1 MVFRLFEIVGGAM
14 CVTILAK
21 ELPPLQ
27 NAGLQKCMAFSFDGS
42 KLATGGVVR
51 RHQELLFKGFFLA
64 FATFFW

>member
-1 MVFRLFEIVGGAM
+1 M

-51 RHQELLFKGFFLA
+51 RHQELLYKGFFLA